1 MQCNCIKIWPIV
13 DLPTR
18 ELLLELWEIIHS
30 AAIYEEEGSS
40 PEQCQEHHEFFVRQG
55 TQRMNLTW
63 GNAINMLIQDRT
75 NELLEIRESRMSDY
89 PF

>member
-1 MQCNCIKIWPIV
+1 MKKNYIAPRFYVYGC
-13 DLPTR
+13 R
-18 ELLLELWEIIHS
+18 ELLLDLREIIDS
-30 AAIYEEEGSS
+30 AAIYEEEGRS
-40 PEQCQEHHEFFVRQG
+40 PEQWLEHHEFFVRQG

>member
-1 MQCNCIKIWPIV
+1 MKKNDIAPKFYVYGCQ
-13 DLPTR
+13 
-18 ELLLELWEIIHS
+18 ELLLDLREIIDS
-30 AAIYEEEGSS
+30 AAIFEEEGKS
-40 PEQCQEHHEFFVRQG
+40 PEQWLEYHEFFVRQG
-55 TQRMNLTW
+55 TERMNLTW